1 MKKKIH
7 AARSRII
14 SAIKL
19 LTIEMGII
27 LVVFF
32 TAFLLVVSVV
42 RRIFLHGEEEIDY
55 RVFDYFQQFV
65 SDNMTAF
72 MQFFTFFGGHD
83 FLIPANLIL
92 IADTFFI
99 RKDKWFAIKIAAI
112 ASSSLLLMFS
122 LKLFFNRPRPLIPL
136 LEEAAGLSFPSG
148 HAFMSFAFFGLLI
161 YMAYNKIKRK
171 WLRFT
176 VIGFL
181 IFMILIIGLSRI
193 YLRVHYASDVI
204 AGFSL
209 GFMWLVLSFWTVHII
224 EKYRKSKT
232 TL

>member
-7 AARSRII
+7 AARSKII
-14 SAIKL
+14 SIIKL
-19 LTIEMGII
+19 LSIELGII
-27 LVVFF
+27 LVAFLS
-32 TAFLLVVSVV
+32 AFLLVVTVV
-42 RRIFLHGEEEIDY
+42 RRIFLHEEETLDY

-72 MQFFTFFGGHD
+72 MQFFTYFGSHD

-99 RKDKWFAIKIAAI
+99 RKDKWFAIKVAAI

-122 LKLFFNRPRPLIPL
+122 LKYIFHRPRPLIPL

-161 YMAYNKIKRK
+161 YMSYSKIKRK
-171 WLRFT
+171 WLKVT
-176 VIGFL
+176 IICIL
-181 IFMILIIGLSRI
+181 LFMILIIGISRI
-193 YLRVHYASDVI
+193 YLRVHYFSDVI

-224 EKYRKSKT
+224 ENHRKSKT
-232 TL
+232 RL